1 MAKKKRIVGYPN
13 KKTALE
19 IANSK
24 DGKKHKCIVRKHKAK
39 IFGRYIAEW
48 GVFCNKSALK

>member
-1 MAKKKRIVGYPN
+1 MKRIIGYPD

-24 DGKKHKCIVRKHKAK
+24 DGKKRKCVVRKNK
-39 IFGRYIAEW
+39 IKLFGKSVPEY
-48 GVFCNKSALK
+48 GVFCK